1 VTAFV
6 ERSLRYQ
13 SLADAEPQAGEWC
26 FVRICGDLHTAEYT
40 VGAFAAWVLPGGRR
54 FRAVPSDEW
63 RPEDDR

>member
-1 VTAFV
+1 MTAFV

-26 FVRICGDLHTAEYT
+26 VVRICGDLHTA
-40 VGAFAAWVLPGGRR
+40 GVLPGGRR